1 MKIKVLGT
9 RGEIDPILPYHRN
22 HSGILIDDT
31 LMFDLGEKKFL
42 QYTPKYIFLTH
53 LHPDHAY
60 FVREREN
67 VPVKIY
73 APEGY
78 QGMENVEAISSPV
91 TLDSYK
97 ITPVPS
103 HHAKIAKSQAY
114 VIAHEGEKILYTG
127 DVVWID
133 KEYHPIFQGVNLVI
147 TDGSFMR
154 RGGRITRD
162 KETGRIFG
170 HAGIPDLIR
179 LFKDYTRHI
188 LFVHFGSWFYDDT
201 KEARRKLTALGKENG
216 VDIITGYDGMELE
229 VGSLK

>member
-1 MKIKVLGT
+1 MKIRVLGT
-9 RGEIDPILPYHRN
+9 RGEIEPTLPYHRN
-22 HSGILIDDT
+22 HSGLLIDNT

-42 QYTPKYIFLTH
+42 KYHPKYIFLTH

-67 VPVKIY
+67 VPIKVY

-78 QGMENVEAISSPV
+78 QGMENVETIPGSMTV
-91 TLDSYK
+91 DSYQ

-103 HHAKIAKSQAY
+103 HHAKLAKSQAY
-114 VIAHEGEKILYTG
+114 LIAHESEKILYTG

-133 KEYHPIFQGVNLVI
+133 KEYHHLFQGVKLVI

-154 RGGRITRD
+154 KGGRITRD
-162 KETGRIFG
+162 KETGRIYG
-170 HAGIPDLIR
+170 HAGIPDLIK
-179 LFKDYTRHI
+179 LFKDYTKCI

-201 KEARRKLTALGKENG
+201 KEARRKLIRLGKENG
-216 VDIITGYDGMELE
+216 IEIITGYDGMELD
-229 VGSLK
+229 VSSLK